1 MKELNFSKNL
11 QKNKLLHIKLELL
24 NNLIITMVFKIE
36 KQKKDNINKRT
47 QMRMKSYLN
56 KTKKKSKNQDQPKNR
71 KIKK

>member
-1 MKELNFSKNL
+1 
-11 QKNKLLHIKLELL
+11 
-24 NNLIITMVFKIE
+24 MVFKIE